1 MRWFFLLLPFFE
13 LLTLIWLLEQI
24 GVFTSLAYGFVTLF
38 LGLAIVRAQGM
49 EITARLRS
57 AQGQMLVG
65 QRLGA
70 ELAVGLAGFLLMM
83 PGLLTDT
90 LALLLLI
97 PPLRR
102 RLGAL
107 AGALF
112 SAWQRGNAAR
122 PGTRGPSA
130 RGGAGASAERPVETI
145 EGEFQRLADD

>member
-24 GVFTSLAYGFVTLF
+24 GIFTTLAYGVVTLF
-38 LGLAIVRAQGM
+38 IGLAIVRAQGM

-57 AQGQMLVG
+57 AQGQVVLG
-65 QRLGA
+65 QLLGA
-70 ELAVGLAGFLLMM
+70 ELAVGLAGFLLMI

-90 LALLLLI
+90 LALLVLI

-107 AGALF
+107 GRVLF
-112 SAWQRGNAAR
+112 SARRRGNAAR
-122 PGTRGPSA
+122 PGTRGSAA

>member
-1 MRWFFLLLPFFE
+1 MRWFLLFLPCIE
-13 LLTLIWLLEQI
+13 LFTVIWLFEQI
-24 GVFTSLAYGFVTLF
+24 GLFTTLAYSFVTLF
-38 LGLAIVRAQGM
+38 LGLAIVHAQGM
-49 EITARLRS
+49 EIVARLRS
-57 AQGQMLVG
+57 AQGQVILG
-65 QRLGA
+65 QLLGA

-107 AGALF
+107 ARVLF
-112 SAWQRGNAAR
+112 SAGQRGSAAR
-122 PGTRGPSA
+122 PGTRGSSA
-130 RGGAGASAERPVETI
+130 RRGSGASAERPVETI